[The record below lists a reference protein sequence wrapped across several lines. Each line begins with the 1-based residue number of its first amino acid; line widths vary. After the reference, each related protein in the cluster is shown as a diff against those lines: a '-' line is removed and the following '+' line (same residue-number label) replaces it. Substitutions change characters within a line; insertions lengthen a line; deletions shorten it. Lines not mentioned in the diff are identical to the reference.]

1 MNMKIDL
8 IWTTLETNSGFQNGL
23 LYKRYA
29 ADIPTDLFVGI
40 RGATKQRWIGIG
52 HTQGKLI
59 ASSKWEQL
67 QDIKVENRTN
77 PSGQPPYLLT
87 ISLENP
93 VLKDIFSIV
102 CTDLLTEIAPFTN
115 DNAVLKNILKRL
127 EKWQLLFE
135 KYHADGLTVEA
146 QQGLYGELYFLRTL
160 LQKDFPPQCCLQ
172 SWKGV
177 EAHFHDFHWQQWAVE
192 IKTSTPK
199 KANSIHISSEK
210 QLDDTGLDFLGL
222 CHYILDNQSNTG
234 ETLNE
239 IVESIEHFL
248 TKSSLLLVISFKNKL
263 LEVGYFK
270 EQEPLYKTTFYTMIM
285 TTYYQINE
293 NFPRLI
299 PRVLP
304 FGVENVKYVIHTQ
317 SFKNHQVN
325 ELDLFKKIL

>member
-1 MNMKIDL
+1 MKIDL
-8 IWTTLETNSGFQNGL
+8 IWTAMETNSGFQNGL

-29 ADIPTDLFVGI
+29 ADIPTNLFVGI

-52 HTQGKLI
+52 HAQENF
-59 ASSKWEQL
+59 SSLVKYDHL
-67 QDIKVENRTN
+67 KDIKIENRAN
-77 PSGQPPYLLT
+77 PSGQPRYLWM

-93 VLKDIFSIV
+93 LLKDVFSIV

-135 KYHADGLTVEA
+135 KYHGDGLTVEA
-146 QQGLYGELYFLRTL
+146 QQGLYGELHFLRTM
-160 LQKDFPPQCCLQ
+160 LQKGFSPEHCLQ

-177 EAHFHDFHWQQWAVE
+177 EAHFHDFHRQQWAVE
-192 IKTSTPK
+192 IKTTTPK
-199 KANSIHISSEK
+199 NASIIHISSEK

-239 IVESIEHFL
+239 IVDSIEPFL
-248 TKSSLLLVISFKNKL
+248 KESTPSLVIAFKNKL

-270 EQEPLYKTTFYTMIM
+270 EQENLYKTTFYTMIM

-299 PRVLP
+299 PRMLP

-325 ELDLFKKIL
+325 EFDLFKKIV

>member
-1 MNMKIDL
+1 MKIEN
-8 IWTTLETNSGFQNGL
+8 IWTTLESNAGLKNNL

-40 RGATKQRWIGIG
+40 RGATQQRWIGIG
-52 HTQGKLI
+52 HTQENFISLLKYDHLKDLKI
-59 ASSKWEQL
+59 
-67 QDIKVENRTN
+67 ENRAN
-77 PSGQPPYLLT
+77 PSGQPPYLLM

-93 VLKDIFSIV
+93 LLKDIFSIV

-135 KYHADGLTVEA
+135 KYHGDGLTVEA
-146 QQGLYGELYFLRTL
+146 QQGLYGELHFLRTML
-160 LQKDFPPQCCLQ
+160 HKDFPPQRCLQ

-192 IKTSTPK
+192 IKTTTPK
-199 KANSIHISSEK
+199 KANSIHISNEK

-239 IVESIEHFL
+239 IVDSIERFL
-248 TKSSLLLVISFKNKL
+248 NESPSSIILFKNKL

-270 EQEPLYKTTFYTMIM
+270 EHESLYKTTFYTMIM
-285 TTYYQINE
+285 TNYYQISE

-299 PRVLP
+299 PRMLP

-317 SFKNHQVN
+317 SFKNHQIN
-325 ELDLFKKIL
+325 ELDLFKKIV